1 MLPVQGTIPDWKT
14 KIPPA
19 PHGDQKLIKQ
29 KCVLH
34 LLKKKKK
41 KNSCYRP
48 MSYNVAAHENHWGF
62 LKTLF
67 LQGPA
72 SKPIKS

>member
-1 MLPVQGTIPDWKT
+1 MLPLQGTIPDWKT

-19 PHGDQKLIKQ
+19 PYGGQKLINKSM
-29 KCVLH
+29 CSIYF
-34 LLKKKKK
+34 KKKKK
-41 KNSCYRP
+41 KNCWYRP
-48 MSYNVAAHENHWGF
+48 TAYNVAAHENHWGF
-62 LKTLF
+62 LKRPF